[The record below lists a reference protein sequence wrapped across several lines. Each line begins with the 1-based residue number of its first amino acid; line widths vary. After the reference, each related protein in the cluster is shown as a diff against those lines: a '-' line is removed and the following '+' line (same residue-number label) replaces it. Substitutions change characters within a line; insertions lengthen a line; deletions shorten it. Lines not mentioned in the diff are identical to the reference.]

1 MDPFG
6 DLDAKMESDMLRKKR
21 RDDFLKLLGK
31 HPKTEADRDAI
42 GKARRTDPF
51 LNAVF
56 LFKDYYELKK
66 MSGRTAA
73 QDAQIA
79 TIETQYP
86 TIATVY
92 NNAKLKSMLTGAGRR
107 KGLSRRKT
115 NGGRR
120 RRTARRHS

>member
-6 DLDAKMESDMLRKKR
+6 ELDAKMESDMLKAKRDAFLALLKKQ
-21 RDDFLKLLGK
+21 
-31 HPKTEADRDAI
+31 PKTEADLTAI
-42 GKARRTDPF
+42 REARKTPF

-73 QDAQIA
+73 QDTQIA
-79 TIETQYP
+79 TIESQYP

-92 NNAKLKSMLTGAGRR
+92 NNAKLKAMLTGAGRR
-107 KGLSRRKT
+107 KGLSRRKR

-120 RRTARRHS
+120 RKTARRHS

>member
-6 DLDAKMESDMLRKKR
+6 ELDAKMESDLLKKKR
-21 RDDFLKLLGK
+21 DAFLALLQK
-31 HPKTEADRDAI
+31 QPKTEADLTAI
-42 GKARRTDPF
+42 RAAKKDSF

-79 TIETQYP
+79 TIESQYP

-92 NNAKLKSMLTGAGRR
+92 NNAKLKAMLTGAGRR

-120 RRTARRHS
+120 RKTARRHS